1 MSEAPFDLRAL
12 TFHGTLPRSPRG
24 EALRPAFHY
33 TAPLKGEPKA
43 VIVFPRPPGQ
53 VTGYDWTRRASAARA
68 ANLWYRLKYRQGG
81 ELVMF
86 TDLMGRVHL
95 LADARWTRWFRLQE
109 SLLLRCE
116 PPAHALHR

>member
-1 MSEAPFDLRAL
+1 MSAPFDLREL

-24 EALRPAFHY
+24 VVLRPVFHY

-43 VIVFPRPPGQ
+43 VIVFPRPGGR
-53 VTGYDWTRRASAARA
+53 VTGYDWTRRASAAHA
-68 ANLWYRLKYRQGG
+68 AHLWYRLKYRQGG

-95 LADARWTRWFRLQE
+95 LVDARWTRWFRLQE
-109 SLLLRCE
+109 SLRLRRAA
-116 PPAHALHR
+116 P